1 VLDLDIATFGL
12 ILARTTGWVAVVP
25 VLGAGTPGTAIGR
38 IAAALSLAAFASTLT
53 PPATEVESI
62 VGYFV
67 LLGGQMVYGLVLG
80 WLTAL
85 VLLAFE
91 AAGGAIDL
99 FSGLNVMTVLNPAT
113 GNSSAVVATFF
124 RMAFLAAIFVTDAHL
139 MIIGGFLRSFQG
151 SPPGQL
157 PVLAEDSA
165 LAVGDA
171 LATTLLSAL
180 EIGAPVLGALLLAE
194 VAVAIAARFAPQ
206 ANVFLVGMPLKM
218 IVTLS
223 ALSGVLLYLPVYA
236 ERIAEASVRIG
247 GLVS

>member
-1 VLDLDIATFGL
+1 MDVIDVATFGL

-25 VLGAGTPGTAIGR
+25 VLGAGTAGTTVGR
-38 IAAALSLAAFASTLT
+38 VAAALALAAFATTLT
-53 PPATEVESI
+53 PAIGESPDVVE
-62 VGYFV
+62 YFV
-67 LLGGQMVYGLVLG
+67 LLGGQLVYGLVLG

-85 VLLAFE
+85 VFMAFE
-91 AAGGAIDL
+91 AAGAAIDL
-99 FSGLNVMTVLNPAT
+99 FSGLSVMSVLNPAT
-113 GNSSAVVATFF
+113 GGSSAVIANFF
-124 RMAFLAAIFVTDAHL
+124 RMAFLAAVFATDAHL
-139 MIIGGFLRSFQG
+139 MIIGGFLRSFDA
-151 SPPGQL
+151 SPPTEL
-157 PVLAEDSA
+157 PILAEDSA

-206 ANVFLVGMPLKM
+206 ANVFLVGMPLK
-218 IVTLS
+218 VLVALS

-247 GLVS
+247 VLVS